1 MDVRIT
7 IPARINVLWNVKWS
21 LKSIVNG
28 VRNTLS
34 TRRAGSSSW
43 FMDSKESLINSL
55 KRLGYLKTPSLVDAF
70 EAVDR
75 TDFVPKNLER
85 EAYIDHA
92 LPIGEGQTISQPLT
106 VAFTLELLSPK
117 QGEKILEIGAGSG
130 WQAALLAHVV
140 GAKGKVVTLERIP
153 RLVEMARRN
162 VGKYKDFADRV
173 EVLLADGSKGYGK
186 EAPYDRIVAAASA
199 RNIPEM
205 WKKQLK
211 VGGIIV
217 APVGDSIF
225 KLVKEGENNFREE
238 EYPGFVFVPL
248 VEES

>member
-75 TDFVPKNLER
+75 VDFVPKGLER
-85 EAYIDHA
+85 MAYVDQP
-92 LPIGEGQTISQPLT
+92 LPIGEEQTISEPPV
-106 VAFTLELLSPK
+106 VAFMLELLSPK
-117 QGEKILEIGAGSG
+117 
-130 WQAALLAHVV
+130 
-140 GAKGKVVTLERIP
+140 
-153 RLVEMARRN
+153 
-162 VGKYKDFADRV
+162 
-173 EVLLADGSKGYGK
+173 
-186 EAPYDRIVAAASA
+186 
-199 RNIPEM
+199 
-205 WKKQLK
+205 
-211 VGGIIV
+211 
-217 APVGDSIF
+217 
-225 KLVKEGENNFREE
+225 EG
-238 EYPGFVFVPL
+238 
-248 VEES
+248 